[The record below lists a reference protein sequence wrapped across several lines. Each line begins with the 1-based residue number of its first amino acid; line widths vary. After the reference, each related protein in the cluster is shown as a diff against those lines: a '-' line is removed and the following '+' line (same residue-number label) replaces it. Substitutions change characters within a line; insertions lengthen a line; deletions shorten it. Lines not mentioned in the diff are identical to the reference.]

1 MFFKEVIMIFSK
13 SLNEIKKGELV
24 GWILTDSHYFRAGSK
39 RPNCVLDGK
48 KVLASEDI
56 PPETELN
63 F

>member
-1 MFFKEVIMIFSK
+1 MICLK

-24 GWILTDSHYFRAGSK
+24 GWILTDSHYFRAGSN
-39 RPNCVLDGK
+39 RPNCVLDGN
-48 KVLASEDI
+48 KVLACEDI

>member
-1 MFFKEVIMIFSK
+1 MFSKGEIMICFK

-24 GWILTDSHYFRAGSK
+24 GWILTDSHYFRAGSN
-39 RPNCVLDGK
+39 RPNCVLDGN
-48 KVLASEDI
+48 KVLACEDI